1 MKTLPTIR
9 PTKPQYSLEKKVWR
23 QWSASSLVI
32 FDSRTQVSVI
42 VAVVVKLK
50 VTVSVINFA
59 HLCLFLYFRSSEKHL
74 NLFLVQV
81 PRWQVSDICLACFHI
96 LSLSNVSNCV
106 QGYTILINSSKE
118 VKRNL
123 EFAPF
128 FSTEKAECEPGERQC
143 SVLLLLLFAKN
154 KTKRS
159 QKSVFARDSQLLSDY
174 NFL

>member
-1 MKTLPTIR
+1 M
-9 PTKPQYSLEKKVWR
+9 
-23 QWSASSLVI
+23 
-32 FDSRTQVSVI
+32 
-42 VAVVVKLK
+42 AVVAKLK

-96 LSLSNVSNCV
+96 LSLSSVSNCV

-174 NFL
+174 NFPISCYRFCTECVKIIWYVTTNLFFCDV